1 MSDEA
6 FRALLFST
14 PDEPTPDPLLDG
26 IHAAWTAGYEAGYAH
41 GRNDRAR
48 QIEADE
54 RHEHAAAVV
63 TAAAGLPER
72 DHAEDARRAAERE
85 AYWSARREGRW
96 SA

>member
-26 IHAAWTAGYEAGYAH
+26 IHAAWVAGYETGYAH

-54 RHEHAAAVV
+54 RHAQAAAVV